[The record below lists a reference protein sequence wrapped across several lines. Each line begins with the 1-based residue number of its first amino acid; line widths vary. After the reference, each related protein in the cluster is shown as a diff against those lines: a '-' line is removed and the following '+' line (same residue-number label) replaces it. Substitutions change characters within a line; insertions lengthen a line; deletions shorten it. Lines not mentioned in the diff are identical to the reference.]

1 MIDDVNNFSTS
12 PQWSKMRGEDVAEG
26 KHSYVIH
33 KAALLLDGPRRER
46 LLDIMTTR
54 ELRRT
59 EPGLAE
65 AIHLIETSGAL
76 EAVRLEAKQM
86 VEKDWPAFSRAL
98 PSSRPKIMLRVLLT
112 TLLDLPLEM

>member
-1 MIDDVNNFSTS
+1 MADADPATRSACARLGESWGVAFQMIDDVNNFSTS

-33 KAALLLDGPRRER
+33 KAALLGWTAQER

-59 EPGLAE
+59 EPGLA
-65 AIHLIETSGAL
+65 
-76 EAVRLEAKQM
+76 
-86 VEKDWPAFSRAL
+86 
-98 PSSRPKIMLRVLLT
+98 RPFT
-112 TLLDLPLEM
+112 